1 MTLNQIIAA
10 IRRAGENHKLI
21 RSIAV
26 GPEYDLVADGGK
38 DNYPLMLV
46 IPDTV
51 AMYTGDNTEEREQI
65 YRFAVAVMDRQWE
78 DSTNQ
83 IDVLSDTHQILTDVL
98 SSLQYIYRNS
108 KARFT
113 VNDDAT
119 PFYDAHGD
127 LVAGYTIRFEVIV
140 PMEMDFCAV
149 PSNDYN
155 FPNIDA
161 DIQIIDGGY
170 YNSTYSLTIDGGVS

>member
-1 MTLNQIIAA
+1 
-10 IRRAGENHKLI
+10 
-21 RSIAV
+21 
-26 GPEYDLVADGGK
+26 
-38 DNYPLMLV
+38 
-46 IPDTV
+46 
-51 AMYTGDNTEEREQI
+51 
-65 YRFAVAVMDRQWE
+65 MDRQWE

-127 LVAGYTIRFEVIV
+127 NVAGYTIRFEVLV

-161 DIQIIDGGY
+161 EIQRIHGGFA
-170 YNSTYSLTIDGGVS
+170 NTTYSLTINGGNA